1 MSRYF
6 EEFKIG
12 DTFRTPSKT
21 ITEGAIT
28 MMVGLAGLTSPL
40 FVDEEY
46 AKKTPFGTRIAP
58 GRLTLLLMG
67 GLEEQLGLYDE
78 TVIALVGFDNIQFT
92 APLKAGDT
100 IYVDMKIIDLKE
112 TRKPDR
118 GIVVHRST
126 CFNQHSEA
134 LVQSDTTHVIKRRAD
149 H

>member
-12 DTFRTPSKT
+12 DSFRTPSKT

-40 FVDEEY
+40 FVDEVY
-46 AKKTPFGTRIAP
+46 AKSTAFGTRIVP
-58 GRLTLLLMG
+58 GRITLLFMG

-78 TVIALVGFDNIQFT
+78 TAIALLGFDKVRFK

-100 IYVDMKIIDLKE
+100 IHVKIEIIDLKE
-112 TRKPDR
+112 TRKSDR
-118 GIVVHRST
+118 GLVVHRST
-126 CFNQHSEA
+126 CLNQRDET
-134 LVQSDTTHVIKRRAD
+134 LVENETTHIIKKRRAL
-149 H
+149 